1 VSSYE
6 LRIVP
11 SARRALGRLPLRFS
25 AAVVAF
31 MQGPLIEN
39 PWRVGKPLRDDLVGL
54 HAARV
59 GMYRVM
65 YRIIDSEDVVLVTR
79 IDHRA
84 DIYRP
89 R

>member
-1 VSSYE
+1 MSSYE
-6 LRIVP
+6 LRVVP
-11 SARRALGRLPLRFS
+11 SARRALGRLPLRL
-25 AAVVAF
+25 ATAVFAF
-31 MQGPLIEN
+31 MLGPLVEN
-39 PWRVGKPLRDDLVGL
+39 PWRVGKPLRDDLVGF
-54 HAARV
+54 HAARI

-65 YRIIDSEDVVLVTR
+65 YRIIDAEHVVLVTR

>member
-1 VSSYE
+1 MSSYE

>member
-1 VSSYE
+1 
-6 LRIVP
+6 
-11 SARRALGRLPLRFS
+11 
-25 AAVVAF
+25 

-39 PWRVGKPLRDDLVGL
+39 PRRVGRPLRDDLVGL

-65 YRIIDSEDVVLVTR
+65 YRIIDTEHVVLVTR